1 MTPARE
7 VLLIEDEEIDRQ
19 LVHELLALRGRGRV
33 RITEAA
39 QFQAAL
45 ELLQHRSFDL
55 ILLDTKLR
63 EISALS
69 ALRTLGE
76 KAPDAPILPHTSF
89 ITVPLRQAARVR
101 GPFDV
106 VVRGDLNPM
115 WTAVSRLLSLDADQ
129 TSRAPAA

>member
-1 MTPARE
+1 MSPALE

-19 LVHELLALRGRGRV
+19 LVHELLALRGRGRI
-33 RITEAA
+33 RITEAPE
-39 QFQAAL
+39 FQSAL
-45 ELLQHRSFDL
+45 ELLRHGSFDL

-69 ALRTLGE
+69 ALRTVGE
-76 KAPDAPILPHTSF
+76 EAPDTPILPHTSF

-115 WTAVSRLLSLDADQ
+115 WTAVSSLLSLDADL
-129 TSRAPAA
+129 SRRAPAA

>member
-1 MTPARE
+1 MSPALE

-19 LVHELLALRGRGRV
+19 LVHELLALRGRGRI

-39 QFQAAL
+39 QFQTAL

-69 ALRTLGE
+69 ALRTVGE
-76 KAPDAPILPHTSF
+76 EAPDTPILPHTSF

-115 WTAVSRLLSLDADQ
+115 WTAVSSLLSLEADL
-129 TSRAPAA
+129 TRRAPAA